1 MLMCIVGP
9 SGPSEV
15 SAESHKLMMLPVG
28 SLACTNNRGT
38 GLDAWL
44 PLARNTA

>member
-28 SLACTNNRGT
+28 SLACTKTEAQASMLGS
-38 GLDAWL
+38 L
-44 PLARNTA
+44 